1 MVQNPSP
8 NAGLR
13 HDGIIVTRG
22 QPPCGCVISAVTN
35 HRTASGN
42 KGSTA
47 LIITNLTSPATR
59 AYFQKNPKAARADV
73 YLFPDQGNAEHYI
86 QVSGRTGLGK
96 NGALILE
103 CDSVVS
109 AASVESGR
117 EVLNR
122 KLRESGVTV
131 LSDPSALASLKQLY
145 QQHILRMIKNLLSSF
160 MEGVHANI
168 EKQLEQAAE
177 VREITRLK
185 DMRFIFGTREAQIVG
200 DFSLKFQAYN
210 DHLDSAPGEAK
221 APNRPELTMLQQP
234 VFEDWLELRTV
245 ASHIASKNTLF
256 VLSQLL
262 NQLSSRDIND
272 SSNPVSPQSLC
283 HCLQFTVDR
292 LGIAPEHR
300 HILYLAFENSLQD
313 IWRPAIES
321 LIKDL
326 FRGGLHALNLINLPP
341 SWSQQDAG
349 KVPAATTE
357 VQEHS
362 GESPDAMGEEAAPY
376 GGSPAASARASSHS
390 VFRMMSL
397 PQDAAHAHNEWPV
410 TNPRLTEQLK
420 PCRTDL
426 IQRLKQP
433 SPSMQAAIRSLAD
446 SDASLAETLD
456 ESAWGKVDLVDRL
469 FAPLEQQTG
478 LTDSLREQLE
488 QLRLPVFEMLLKTPD
503 FLDRENHVAR
513 EIVNDLMRLCLAERS
528 SSRNLEQMVTAIIDE
543 MMHAEESDEERYL
556 TIGTKLKELVERQD
570 RSFLRNSERI
580 AKTLEGKQRLK
591 QAQHDVRQRLNS
603 MLKGIEVPAVLL
615 DLLESGWEQLIVLA
629 SLREGAES
637 QTCSELLK
645 VIDQIRLWLAPG
657 EISDHLAFEREL
669 ESDALLGLVEREL
682 RTVGEVPRVREVVSS
697 LTEQLQQH
705 KEVETIFLESYPPGY
720 QESQPIP
727 EGSTDGRW
735 ARRARKIQVGD
746 WVEVIL
752 DDGEKRRMRLVWG
765 GEEVFRFVF
774 LSPRGLGEVSYDF
787 SEFVAKLSAGDIWLV
802 DRGDIPFVDQ
812 GLFDIVQDVYRK
824 LNFEATHDTLT
835 GCLLRHDFEKHLS
848 QTLGELSKG
857 EICVLIAFDIDQ
869 FNVINASYGTEAG
882 DALLRRFGTMLQEHC
897 AALPVDAPIG
907 RLGGNEFAILASPL
921 AVEDGHDFADRIR
934 RSFQKETFRY
944 GDTEY
949 TSTLS
954 ASICPVEESGSSAGE
969 LLSQTSN
976 SLKSVKRL
984 GGNRVEIYKTGQ
996 QQNTDKGVAWVSR
1009 IDRSI
1014 RDGSLYLRA
1023 QKIAALANQSDQE
1036 KGERYELLLGL
1047 TDASGKEISPLAYVE
1062 AAEQFR
1068 RSSRVDLWVVDEV
1081 LNWMTRNPSELAR
1094 IHTLNVNLS
1103 GSSLSDD
1110 TFLYELEHRLKRYR
1124 ELTPKLCFE
1133 VTETSAVSSLH
1144 YAADFMTEMKKL
1156 RCRFA
1161 LDDFGTGLSSYA
1173 YLQRLPV
1180 DFVKIDGVFVKDMTS
1195 NLTNYALVRSINELS
1210 HFLGI
1215 QTIAEYVEDM
1225 ETMDSL
1231 REIKVDFAQGYGIAK
1246 PRRLD
1251 QLVAVPTA

>member
-1 MVQNPSP
+1 M
-8 NAGLR
+8 
-13 HDGIIVTRG
+13 
-22 QPPCGCVISAVTN
+22 
-35 HRTASGN
+35 
-42 KGSTA
+42 
-47 LIITNLTSPATR
+47 
-59 AYFQKNPKAARADV
+59 
-73 YLFPDQGNAEHYI
+73 
-86 QVSGRTGLGK
+86 
-96 NGALILE
+96 
-103 CDSVVS
+103 
-109 AASVESGR
+109 
-117 EVLNR
+117 
-122 KLRESGVTV
+122 
-131 LSDPSALASLKQLY
+131 
-145 QQHILRMIKNLLSSF
+145 
-160 MEGVHANI
+160 
-168 EKQLEQAAE
+168 
-177 VREITRLK
+177 
-185 DMRFIFGTREAQIVG
+185 
-200 DFSLKFQAYN
+200 
-210 DHLDSAPGEAK
+210 
-221 APNRPELTMLQQP
+221 
-234 VFEDWLELRTV
+234 
-245 ASHIASKNTLF
+245 
-256 VLSQLL
+256 
-262 NQLSSRDIND
+262 
-272 SSNPVSPQSLC
+272 
-283 HCLQFTVDR
+283 
-292 LGIAPEHR
+292 
-300 HILYLAFENSLQD
+300 
-313 IWRPAIES
+313 
-321 LIKDL
+321 
-326 FRGGLHALNLINLPP
+326 
-341 SWSQQDAG
+341 
-349 KVPAATTE
+349 
-357 VQEHS
+357 
-362 GESPDAMGEEAAPY
+362 
-376 GGSPAASARASSHS
+376 
-390 VFRMMSL
+390 
-397 PQDAAHAHNEWPV
+397 
-410 TNPRLTEQLK
+410 
-420 PCRTDL
+420 
-426 IQRLKQP
+426 
-433 SPSMQAAIRSLAD
+433 
-446 SDASLAETLD
+446 
-456 ESAWGKVDLVDRL
+456 
-469 FAPLEQQTG
+469 
-478 LTDSLREQLE
+478 
-488 QLRLPVFEMLLKTPD
+488 
-503 FLDRENHVAR
+503 
-513 EIVNDLMRLCLAERS
+513 
-528 SSRNLEQMVTAIIDE
+528 
-543 MMHAEESDEERYL
+543 
-556 TIGTKLKELVERQD
+556 
-570 RSFLRNSERI
+570 
-580 AKTLEGKQRLK
+580 
-591 QAQHDVRQRLNS
+591 
-603 MLKGIEVPAVLL
+603 
-615 DLLESGWEQLIVLA
+615 
-629 SLREGAES
+629 
-637 QTCSELLK
+637 
-645 VIDQIRLWLAPG
+645 
-657 EISDHLAFEREL
+657 
-669 ESDALLGLVEREL
+669 
-682 RTVGEVPRVREVVSS
+682 
-697 LTEQLQQH
+697 
-705 KEVETIFLESYPPGY
+705 
-720 QESQPIP
+720 
-727 EGSTDGRW
+727 
-735 ARRARKIQVGD
+735 
-746 WVEVIL
+746 
-752 DDGEKRRMRLVWG
+752 
-765 GEEVFRFVF
+765 
-774 LSPRGLGEVSYDF
+774 
-787 SEFVAKLSAGDIWLV
+787 
-802 DRGDIPFVDQ
+802 
-812 GLFDIVQDVYRK
+812 FDIVQDVYRK

-897 AALPVDAPIG
+897 AALPVEAPIG

-921 AVEDGHDFADRIR
+921 AVEDGHDFAERIR

-969 LLSQTSN
+969 LLNQTSN

-1081 LNWMTRNPSELAR
+1081 LNWMTQNPSELAR

-1225 ETMDSL
+1225 ETVDSL